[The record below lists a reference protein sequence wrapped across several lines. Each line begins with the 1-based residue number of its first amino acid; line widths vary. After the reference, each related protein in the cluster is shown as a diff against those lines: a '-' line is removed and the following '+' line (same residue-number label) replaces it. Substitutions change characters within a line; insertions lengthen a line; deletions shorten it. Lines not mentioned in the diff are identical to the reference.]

1 MRYLCAVLMM
11 ASGLVLGSTEALS
24 ADAAIHNGSKV
35 AFAYTLTVDGKVVDT
50 SEGRTPLEYTQG
62 DGKMIP
68 GLAKQLEGLKAGDEK
83 SVVLKPEEAY
93 GSPNPAAIREVPLSQ
108 LPSQPKPQV
117 GMMLQVQNKQGQV
130 FPARIADIK
139 GDKAL
144 IDLNHPLAGKTLNF
158 KVKIVSVS

>member
-1 MRYLCAVLMM
+1 MRYLCAVLM
-11 ASGLVLGSTEALS
+11 LALS
-24 ADAAIHNGSKV
+24 LSLGIAEAGASDAAIHNGSKV

-93 GSPNPAAIREVPLSQ
+93 GSPNPSAIREVPLSQ

-144 IDLNHPLAGKTLNF
+144 VDLNHPLAGKTLNF
-158 KVKIVSVS
+158 KVKIVSVT